1 MPTPPKRTG
10 GVLVWSAALL
20 FPFALF
26 ATITLPGGGD
36 GNLLQLPLAALALL
50 LPLGLARRS
59 PLAGLLVLLAGGT
72 AVLFLVQDETFGRI
86 LILVVVIVA
95 DGMAGHVAATRPRRL
110 SLPAA
115 ALTAVVQGNLALTI
129 GQVDDVPTVL
139 TVILLGVI
147 TAWVIGDSIRQR
159 RRHAATQREQ
169 AEARAVEAERL
180 RIARE
185 LHDMVAH
192 SIAVIAVQAGMG
204 RRVIDTQPAEARNAL
219 ANIEDTSRETA
230 AALRRML
237 VSLRRS
243 DGGSAP
249 APRDPAPGLADL
261 DDLVT
266 RSAQAGVEIRLRR
279 HGDRAPLPP
288 DIDLSAYRIVQEAV
302 TNVIRHAGTGHC
314 DVGVQQDGR
323 ALTIEVTDDGPGT
336 GVPAVAG
343 SGNGLTG
350 MRERV
355 SLLGGEFASGPR
367 PGGGFRIAAT
377 IPLPETTR

>member
-1 MPTPPKRTG
+1 M
-10 GVLVWSAALL
+10 LAWSAALL

-26 ATITLPGGGD
+26 ATLTLPGGGA
-36 GNLLQLPLAALALL
+36 NLLQVPLVALALL

-59 PLAGLLVLLAGGT
+59 PLPALLVLLAGGV
-72 AVLFLVQDETFGRI
+72 AVLFIVQNESLVSI
-86 LILVVVIVA
+86 LLIVLVIVA
-95 DGMAGHVAATRPRRL
+95 DGMVGNVAATRPRRL

-115 ALTAVVQGNLALTI
+115 ALTAVVAGTLAVTV
-129 GQVDDVPTVL
+129 GRAGDVATVL
-139 TVILLGVI
+139 TAILLGVI

-204 RRVIDTQPAEARNAL
+204 RRVIDTRPAEARNAL

-237 VSLRRS
+237 VSLRRG
-243 DGGSAP
+243 DGDSGP

-266 RSAQAGVEIRLRR
+266 RSAQAGVEVRLRR
-279 HGDRAPLPP
+279 HGDRTPLPP
-288 DIDLSAYRIVQEAV
+288 DIDLSAFRIVQEAV

-314 DVGVQQDGR
+314 DVGVHQDDR
-323 ALTIEVTDDGPGT
+323 ALAIEVTDDGPGT

-377 IPLPETTR
+377 IPIPEATR